1 MSFDRTAR
9 VASQVQQIIARTLA
23 FDVKDPRVLGLT
35 VTDVEISAD
44 LREAK
49 IFVAAPRDPA
59 DRDGAMDGL
68 SRARG
73 FIRRQLG
80 QELRARVTPN
90 LTFRWDESIE
100 YGARIEAK
108 LRELGLGGTTAPEEP
123 ELSGEAPED
132 EDGSPQA

>member
-1 MSFDRTAR
+1 
-9 VASQVQQIIARTLA
+9 
-23 FDVKDPRVLGLT
+23 
-35 VTDVEISAD
+35 
-44 LREAK
+44 
-49 IFVAAPRDPA
+49 
-59 DRDGAMDGL
+59 MDGL

>member
-9 VASQVQQIIARTLA
+9 ISSQVQQIVARVLA
-23 FDVKDPRVLGLT
+23 FEVKDPRVAGIT
-35 VTDVEISAD
+35 VTDVEVSPD

-49 IFVAAPRDPA
+49 VFVAAPAEA
-59 DRDGAMDGL
+59 DRRPGIMAGL
-68 SRARG
+68 DRARG

-80 QELRARVTPN
+80 RELRARVTPN

-108 LRELGLGGTTAPEEP
+108 LRELGLGSTRAPEEP
-123 ELSGEAPED
+123 DPDAEVEQEP
-132 EDGSPQA
+132 DGPPQE